1 MSIRFTK
8 KVRDILEHIN
18 TYGFITNK
26 QCALIYFKGS
36 KQPYIQAQTKMKL
49 LYDNNIVKRT
59 EYKLNREYVY
69 SINKEEISDHRM
81 YLMNL
86 YAYLYSKFEI
96 IYFKVEE
103 SWQCKK
109 RNDAHIIIKKNNG
122 DMVGILCEID
132 LYHKTGQDKLDK
144 MYESGEVHQWYK
156 TNYDAD
162 GYYPSVLIVNSSG
175 KTTIKSKQ
183 YEVVA
188 VDFDFNGLDS
198 IL

>member
-26 QCALIYFKGS
+26 QCALIYFKGA

-69 SINKEEISDHRM
+69 SINREEISDHRM

-162 GYYPSVLIVNSSG
+162 GYYPSVLIINSSG

>member
-18 TYGFITNK
+18 NYGFITNK
-26 QCALIYFKGS
+26 QCALIYFKGA
-36 KQPYIQAQTKMKL
+36 KQPYIQAQTKMKT
-49 LYDNNIVKRT
+49 LYDNGIVKRT
-59 EYKLNREYVY
+59 ECKLNREYMY
-69 SINKEEISDHRM
+69 SIDKEEISDHRM

-86 YAYLYSKFEI
+86 YAYLYSKFDI

-103 SWQCKK
+103 SWQCKT
-109 RNDAHIIIKKNNG
+109 RNDAHIIIKKDNG

-132 LYHKTGQDKLDK
+132 LYHRTGQEKLDK
-144 MYESGEVHQWYK
+144 MYESVEVQQWYK
-156 TNYDAD
+156 VNYEAE
-162 GYYPSVLIVNSSG
+162 GYYPSILIVNSSG
-175 KTTIKSKQ
+175 KTTIKSDQ